1 MASRASPP
9 AVAVVLLAAGA
20 SRRFGGIKQLHP
32 VEGKPMVRHLAEL
45 ALGSM
50 AARVLVVLGAHKDAV
65 AAALAGLALELIDNP
80 DYESGQ
86 STSVRRG
93 LRAAQQSGAEAVL
106 FLPADMPF
114 LQTDTLN
121 RLIATW
127 QERRAAVVVP
137 VYTGQRGAPVLFD
150 RRLFAELA
158 RLEGDQGGRALFPA
172 HAHEIV
178 EIEVDA
184 DQGRDLDSPAD
195 LESDFAG
202 PTVVKSARL
211 R

>member
-1 MASRASPP
+1 MAAPASPP
-9 AVAVVLLAAGA
+9 AVAIVLLAAGA

-32 VEGKPMVRHLAEL
+32 VAGKSMVRHLAEL
-45 ALGSM
+45 ALASM

-65 AAALAGLALELIDNP
+65 AAALEGLALELVDNP

-93 LRAAQQSGAEAVL
+93 LLAAQQSGVEAVL

-127 QERRAAVVVP
+127 QTTQAAAVVP
-137 VYTGQRGAPVLFD
+137 VYAGQRGAPVLFD
-150 RRLFAELA
+150 RRLFPELA
-158 RLEGDQGGRALFPA
+158 RLTGDQGGRALLPA

-178 EIEVDA
+178 EIEVEA

-195 LESDFAG
+195 LETRSI
-202 PTVVKSARL
+202 
-211 R
+211 